1 MTGAPLTLNR
11 LMASF
16 ADDIFSAEFARGS
29 IAAAAVEF
37 DQNRFRTRRRRSFL
51 GIDVLGGSPSR
62 PTCPLFAAERAPAGL
77 PDSSALRA
85 TEGAADFAVDSRRM

>member
-1 MTGAPLTLNR
+1 MTGAPLTLNK
-11 LMASF
+11 LMGSF
-16 ADDIFSAEFARGS
+16 AGDIFSAEVARGS

-62 PTCPLFAAERAPAGL
+62 PTCTLPNVLAAPVGL

-85 TEGAADFAVDSRRM
+85 LEGAVDFAVDSRRM